1 MQYLLFVGTAPDGNT
16 IDEAEAAKDPRYM
29 EIDDWVDTMD
39 GAGKRIIGERLRPP
53 RDATTVRVRG
63 GELLVTDGP
72 FAEGKEYIAGFD
84 IIEAADLDEAI
95 DIASKHPM
103 AHMGLIEIHP
113 TWPWEG

>member
-1 MQYLLFVGTAPDGNT
+1 MQYLLFVGTAPDGNS
-16 IDEAEAAKDPRYM
+16 IDEKDAEKDPRYM
-29 EIDDWVDTMD
+29 EIDNWVETMD
-39 GAGKRIIGERLRPP
+39 GSGKRIIGERLRPP
-53 RDATTVRVRG
+53 TDATTVRVRG